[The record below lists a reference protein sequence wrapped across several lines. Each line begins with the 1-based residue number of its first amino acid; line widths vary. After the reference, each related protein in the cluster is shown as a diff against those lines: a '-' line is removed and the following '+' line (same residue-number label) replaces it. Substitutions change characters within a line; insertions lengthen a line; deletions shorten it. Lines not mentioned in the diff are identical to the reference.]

1 MISTASAPASRAI
14 AVSSSVSSSLAEP
27 VPGTNG
33 TGSAI
38 SSAAAL
44 IAAARSLV
52 DCADGSP
59 VDPPSEM
66 PCEPDSSCQRIR
78 LRSPSV
84 SAAPSAANGEPPGAV
99 DPRTLAGSL
108 RNRIGLLL
116 SFGHPGFVGG
126 LPALAQGVKAVDGLA
141 LGDHRRGELLLQFL
155 LGGVPRHFHGQV
167 RGDDDDPV
175 AVADDDVAWRYRDAG
190 AGDRGVDLPWD
201 VPPPEHGR
209 VRRAVVD
216 RHVHGVQRLT

>member
-14 AVSSSVSSSLAEP
+14 AVSSSVSSRLAGP

-33 TGSAI
+33 TRSAI

-44 IAAARSLV
+44 IAAARSFV

-78 LRSPSV
+78 FRSPSR
-84 SAAPSAANGEPPGAV
+84 SGAPSAANGDTTGAI
-99 DPRTLAGSL
+99 DPRIWAGSL

-116 SFGHPGFVGG
+116 SFGFGLLLGFGQPLSAGQPRLVGG
-126 LPALAQGVKAVDGLA
+126 LPALAQGVQAVDGLA
-141 LGDHRRGELLLQFL
+141 RGDHR
-155 LGGVPRHFHGQV
+155 
-167 RGDDDDPV
+167 
-175 AVADDDVAWRYRDAG
+175 
-190 AGDRGVDLPWD
+190 
-201 VPPPEHGR
+201 
-209 VRRAVVD
+209 
-216 RHVHGVQRLT
+216 